1 MKSVGKVDFFF
12 PDYLL
17 LKVKKPWSDLL
28 ILPCNLITGLL
39 IVLRL
44 RYNLSVLCMSGRKEY
59 GGTGSHQY
67 NQSRKY
73 LVNFVL
79 ILIDGNCTQKILCYL
94 RYFLERMKQNIK
106 FSQIWHLNINMYNAD
121 LRKTAKY
128 VLLIF
133 YNNLQQRYDG
143 KCCFSIPK
151 AQEIKALLFVK
162 NLF

>member
-1 MKSVGKVDFFF
+1 MHISLIFSVLHEYLFTSIILVLINFLSLCTVCSISLVSYTASYLPFDVFLNVFSTAYWISNLQYLIWPIQQNIWHTDEECRKSRFFF

-28 ILPCNLITGLL
+28 MLPCTLITGLL

-44 RYNLSVLCMSGRKEY
+44 RYNLPVLCMSGRKEY

-79 ILIDGNCTQKILCYL
+79 ILIDGNCT
-94 RYFLERMKQNIK
+94 
-106 FSQIWHLNINMYNAD
+106 
-121 LRKTAKY
+121 
-128 VLLIF
+128 
-133 YNNLQQRYDG
+133 
-143 KCCFSIPK
+143 
-151 AQEIKALLFVK
+151 
-162 NLF
+162 